1 MQGEA
6 SGLEVCGSCGAYLVE
21 AEQWARLAAD
31 YWWFR
36 LVCPECGWLEEL
48 IAERK
53 PQPSIEAL
61 TTAVPSTLQAHAAR
75 RQHPRGPRR
84 VTGPR
89 LSPSAGERRRAL
101 GAMTN
106 QPEAHAACG
115 GGFVLGLPAASG
127 R

>member
-53 PQPSIEAL
+53 P
-61 TTAVPSTLQAHAAR
+61 TTPDRGVDDRRTLHPPSTRSPAPTSTRTPSRDRTPTLSFCRRKAPRAR
-75 RQHPRGPRR
+75 RHD
-84 VTGPR
+84 
-89 LSPSAGERRRAL
+89 
-101 GAMTN
+101 
-106 QPEAHAACG
+106 QPT
-115 GGFVLGLPAASG
+115 
-127 R
+127 